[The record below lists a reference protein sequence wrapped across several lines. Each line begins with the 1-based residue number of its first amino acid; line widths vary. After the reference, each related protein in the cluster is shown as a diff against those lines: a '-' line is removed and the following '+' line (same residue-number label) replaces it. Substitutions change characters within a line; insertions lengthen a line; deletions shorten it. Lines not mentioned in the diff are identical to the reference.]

1 MRWRSGDYLDN
12 QLVVHWGK
20 VPLLPDG
27 LLGPDVP
34 GFQQGSLLEL
44 VVSVNH
50 LDTSPASG
58 MVMGSHMSHHGKL
71 GQVSTC
77 QGSSVLLQ
85 SVAQCSPC
93 LANVHLQAVTTWD
106 LVDHSCP
113 LV

>member
-1 MRWRSGDYLDN
+1 MIYLDN

-20 VPLLPDG
+20 VPLPDG

-50 LDTSPASG
+50 LGTSPASG

-71 GQVSTC
+71 GQVSTSRQFC
-77 QGSSVLLQ
+77 ALSVCGSVFSLSGQCTPSGSHHMGPCRSLLP
-85 SVAQCSPC
+85 VG
-93 LANVHLQAVTTWD
+93 LMVTA
-106 LVDHSCP
+106 
-113 LV
+113 

>member
-1 MRWRSGDYLDN
+1 MIYLDN

-71 GQVSTC
+71 GQVSTY
-77 QGSSVLLQ
+77 QGS